1 MKRQILTLAMALMA
15 VMTISAQRMVRVVGN
30 VKDTV
35 EVWRVD
41 QIYFIA
47 DTVKTLKDTPDTIDL
62 GLSERWADRNMGA
75 KSPKDPGLLIGW
87 GDTTLTNLSTKLQ
100 YFPIEGISK
109 DISRTNYDVAS
120 AKWDKKWHMPT
131 EADMNELIAACNWTW
146 VSEGDSVGVVGTWKT
161 DVTKTIFF
169 PATGYREGEADPAEA
184 AKGYYWT
191 GSIAT
196 TNSEYARYL
205 SFSESSATPSVTNQN
220 LKRFIGMAI
229 RPVTD
234 PLAPAKVPTSIANV
248 TTNSITSTSAKVVVT
263 LDGDLDDIQDNVVVS
278 YGTSENNLNQSK
290 TGSKATTITI
300 NLSGLTQNTK
310 YYLKVTIPKT
320 AGGQLESSVLSI
332 TTIKDDG
339 FPVPE
344 YVDLGLSV
352 KWAKWNMG
360 SKAALHVP
368 TDNTKV
374 YYVFGEPDPANHST
388 AAKDHPFYKSSY
400 SAGTYDIGGTEYDIA
415 TVMWGPDWRIPTGKQ
430 FEELSNL
437 TWKFGTYTEGG
448 YTCEA
453 WKVTAPNGNYIY
465 FPAKLGASSSTG
477 SNKATWYWTSENKS
491 KGSAYYVQLQSV
503 PYTSSGQFINQYPI
517 RPIYVGTNN
526 SGNNQNQGGEGN
538 ENQGGEGNENQGSES
553 GGDNGNTTPDNAPDD
568 VEAIDLGLK
577 VKWASKN
584 LGAKYVS
591 SVGGYYAWGD
601 TIPNRSNYYSVYS
614 YIYKDNSSETGKN
627 GMKYLGTSS
636 DHTCS
641 YTIAG
646 TEYDAAHREW
656 GGNWRM
662 PTMLEMRQL
671 IDECTWTRKSYTD
684 KDGVVTSGYEITRTG
699 YSGKL
704 FLPCAGQLSN
714 GFNYSNNA
722 YYWTDEI
729 YPSLRETFNTYAYAL
744 VTNYINGN
752 IDLDKI
758 ERQYGL
764 LIRPVLPK

>member
-62 GLSERWADRNMGA
+62 GLSVRWADRNMGA

-109 DISRTNYDVAS
+109 DISRTRYDVTF
-120 AKWDKKWHMPT
+120 AKWDEKWHMPT
-131 EADMNELIAACNWTW
+131 EAEMNELIAACDWEWISRN
-146 VSEGDSVGVVGTWKT
+146 DSTGVLGKLKT
-161 DVTKTIFF
+161 DETKTIFF
-169 PATGYREGEADPAEA
+169 PATGYREGEADPAET

-374 YYVFGEPDPANHST
+374 YYVFGEPDPTNHSS

-538 ENQGGEGNENQGSES
+538 ENQGGEGNENQGGES
-553 GGDNGNTTPDNAPDD
+553 GDDNGNTPPDNAPDD
-568 VEAIDLGLK
+568 VKAIDLGLS
-577 VKWASKN
+577 VKWANKN
-584 LGAKYVS
+584 LGATYVS
-591 SVGGYYAWGD
+591 SAGNYYAWGD
-601 TIPNRSNYYSVYS
+601 TIPNRASYSTSS
-614 YIYKDNSSETGKN
+614 YIYKDANDTN

-636 DHTCS
+636 DHTSS
-641 YTIAG
+641 YHIGG

-662 PTMLEMRQL
+662 PTLVEMRQL
-671 IDECTWTRKSYTD
+671 IDQCTWTYTSQTD
-684 KDGVVTSGYEITRTG
+684 KDGVTTAGYEISRSG
-699 YSGKL
+699 YSDKL
-704 FLPCAGQLSN
+704 FLPCVGEKRTSAYNTSN
-714 GFNYSNNA
+714 G

-729 YPSLRETFNTYAYAL
+729 YSSIPGSFNKYAFAL
-744 VTNYINGN
+744 SVNTNTNS
-752 IDLDKI
+752 IDI
-758 ERQYGL
+758 EYEGRQFAL
-764 LIRPVLPK
+764 PIRPVLPK